1 MLLWI
6 IFLTPLL
13 GLCCKCEEQPSVSE
27 EYKYSDLVIQGRVL
41 NISLVSP
48 AQTIRMDLLDIERL
62 KQLGSFEKAK
72 AYLTRPL
79 ILAVKILVS
88 KSFKGAKSGSVVTI
102 FTTRSAGSCGYSGF
116 SEGREFIVYGNWKNY
131 YVGDAFQSRI
141 RNQRI
146 EPPNTFWT
154 SRCSRTRP
162 YAAKEVAELAKIAP

>member
-1 MLLWI
+1 MLVS
-6 IFLTPLL
+6 TA
-13 GLCCKCEEQPSVSE
+13 GTGCSCEEIHSVDKG
-27 EYKYSDLVIQGRVL
+27 YKYSDLVIQGRVL

-48 AQTIRMDLLDIERL
+48 AQTMQMDLLDMERI
-62 KQLGSFEKAK
+62 KQLGSLEKAK

-88 KSFKGAKSGSVVTI
+88 RSFKGVKSGTVVTI